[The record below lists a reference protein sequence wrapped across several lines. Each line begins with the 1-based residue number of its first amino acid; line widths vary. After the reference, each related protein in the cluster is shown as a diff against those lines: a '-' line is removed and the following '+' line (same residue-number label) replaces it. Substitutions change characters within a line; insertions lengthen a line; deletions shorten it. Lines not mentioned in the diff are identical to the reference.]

1 MEATTATNWESEPWS
16 EGFPQSG
23 EEYFRDKPRE
33 ISYLAWL
40 GHPANPYRFERV
52 VYQCLRTIEY
62 KGRITGYSFL
72 FQETLARILGYS
84 SRWVRT
90 IVNRLET
97 IGILRSK
104 KVRKNRQMQIVPAMK
119 ALLFGK
125 ATKVVEPSVDEINEM
140 FQTSKEQDE
149 ADRERYYADQ
159 KQFERLE
166 RAQKAQIDQAKADL
180 VENKVDQVDRGQIDQ
195 IDQLDQAKAD
205 LIENKVDQVAQGQID
220 QIDQQANRS
229 IDQANRS
236 IDQIDQANR
245 SIDQANRSIDK
256 ANRSIDQ
263 VKTDLIENR
272 ADQVAQGQIDQIDRA
287 GIDQIDQ
294 IDQAKDEVGEK
305 GAGAGGLGVA
315 VVTPVMGANP
325 QVNTNEIAVTS
336 GETSGE
342 TSGDKSVVSPVNPSI
357 QKGYGVSSTSQG
369 TITVDKRESMYSI
382 ISGGDD
388 GNIITRFE
396 LLTGTKYLPIRDSA
410 SLLEL
415 QTLNPLAVELGMIE
429 SAILCQTKI
438 HSLKYMIGRCQEF
451 HNHTLDHFI
460 KRRGRELRTRLA
472 TISNGSMRQIIPYR
486 WALWRKLK
494 AAADKP
500 KG

>member
-205 LIENKVDQVAQGQID
+205 LIENKV
-220 QIDQQANRS
+220 
-229 IDQANRS
+229 
-236 IDQIDQANR
+236 
-245 SIDQANRSIDK
+245 
-256 ANRSIDQ
+256 
-263 VKTDLIENR
+263 
-272 ADQVAQGQIDQIDRA
+272 DQVAQGQIDQIDRA